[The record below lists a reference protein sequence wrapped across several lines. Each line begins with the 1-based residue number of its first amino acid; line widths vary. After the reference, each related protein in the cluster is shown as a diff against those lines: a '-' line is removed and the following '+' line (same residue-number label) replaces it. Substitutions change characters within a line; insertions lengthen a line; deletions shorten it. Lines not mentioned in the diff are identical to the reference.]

1 MEQQYLDGPA
11 YRQFAQESVEKENR
25 ILASLNVPRGGQ

>member
-1 MEQQYLDGPA
+1 MEQQYMDGAA
-11 YRQFAQESVEKENR
+11 YRQFARDSIEKENR